1 MEWQQLEYF
10 KIVAETQHFTRA
22 AEILSIAQPT
32 LSRSIS
38 NLEAELGVPLFER
51 LGRQVILSRYG
62 KLFYKRTCRVLQE
75 VSEAKQELQDI
86 INPDHGSISFA
97 FLQTLG
103 ASSVPKL
110 IHHFLNEYPLVNF
123 KIFQNSPNA
132 ILDQLEAGEV
142 DLCLSAMTEQRRGIE
157 WIHLWDEEIFAFVSN
172 DHPLANR
179 ESVSINE
186 LAEYK
191 FVTLKQGLSIRTVF
205 DQIFKAS
212 GIEPDITFEGEEVVT
227 VLGFVSDNLGIT
239 LLPGIEGFSMEKLK
253 KLTIIEPVFQRNI
266 GLAWNKERYLSPA
279 AKRFLEYIK
288 GYYIS
293 E

>member
-38 NLEAELGVPLFER
+38 NLEGELGVPLFER
-51 LGRQVILSRYG
+51 LGRQVILNRYG

-75 VSEAKQELQDI
+75 VYEAKQEIKDLI
-86 INPDHGSISFA
+86 SPDHGSISFA

-103 ASSVPKL
+103 ASSVPRL
-110 IHHFLNEYPLVNF
+110 IHHFLDEYPLVNF
-123 KIFQNSPNA
+123 KMFQNSPNA

-142 DLCLSAMTEQRRGIE
+142 DFCLSAMTEQRRGIE
-157 WIHLWDEEIFAFVSN
+157 WVHLWDEEIFAFVSSA
-172 DHPLANR
+172 HPLASR
-179 ESVSINE
+179 ESVSIYE
-186 LAEYK
+186 LAGYE

-205 DQIFKAS
+205 IQIFKAS
-212 GIEPDITFEGEEVVT
+212 GVEPEITFEGEEVVT
-227 VLGFVSDNLGIT
+227 VLGFVSANLGIT
-239 LLPGIEGFSMEKLK
+239 LLPRIEGLSMENLK
-253 KLTIIEPVFQRNI
+253 QLTIIEPVFQRNI

-279 AKRFLEYIK
+279 AKRFQEYMLRDRAK
-288 GYYIS
+288 
-293 E
+293 

>member
-38 NLEAELGVPLFER
+38 NLEGELGVPLFER
-51 LGRQVILSRYG
+51 LGRQVILNRYG

-75 VSEAKQELQDI
+75 VYEAKQEIKDLI
-86 INPDHGSISFA
+86 SPDHGSISFA

-103 ASSVPKL
+103 ASSVPRL
-110 IHHFLNEYPLVNF
+110 IHHFLDEYPLVNF
-123 KIFQNSPNA
+123 KMFQNSPNA

-142 DLCLSAMTEQRRGIE
+142 DFCLSAMTEQRRGIE
-157 WIHLWDEEIFAFVSN
+157 WVHLWDEEIFVFVSSA
-172 DHPLANR
+172 HPLANR

-186 LAEYK
+186 LAGYE

-227 VLGFVSDNLGIT
+227 VLGFVSANLGIT
-239 LLPGIEGFSMEKLK
+239 LLPRIEGLSMENLK
-253 KLTIIEPVFQRNI
+253 QLTIIEPVFQRNI

-279 AKRFLEYIK
+279 AKRFQEYMLRDRAK
-288 GYYIS
+288 
-293 E
+293 